1 MNDVNM
7 PEERKNGGGD
17 APRNFKTK
25 YSLGTQKDIS
35 EIIPYREETEVGCRG
50 SCAVP

>member
-7 PEERKNGGGD
+7 SEERKNGGGE

-25 YSLGTQKDIS
+25 YSLG
-35 EIIPYREETEVGCRG
+35 R
-50 SCAVP
+50 